1 MGTGHSGGHELV
13 REWCRGQKAPF
24 LPSLTLRERPRA
36 SWGSR
41 SLPALP
47 LSTACSLADPAE
59 ARPGLGLGLCLLQER
74 QAGRGDGAQSPH
86 RRSPVPLGRVRH
98 SGRAMS
104 CGHLAL
110 LLVTLKRQSRGQG
123 PYYLFQGSNPAQ
135 QAETGRQAGG
145 GQSAGPAP
153 TSSPHPAAGPAPP
166 LPSQHPW
173 HGHPHSRH
181 PLTSCPSST
190 PFSKLLRTP
199 QSPRQG
205 ACSGEP
211 PWRASRVPP
220 RLSPAGIICVPCRW
234 PPVRAG
240 QGPLRGVGSG
250 GTRNTEKPS
259 PFAALDV
266 GLRGRWWL
274 GPWRMGATHRGPRR
288 GEGPTSTCSR
298 APCPHDERTAAP
310 TYVPTPPGPCT
321 PGTLPTHTSCPRSLE
336 GGLPPPRAR
345 PAEAR
350 EVRPRAQPPHRPEAG
365 DGTSPH
371 SPSP

>member
-1 MGTGHSGGHELV
+1 MALSPAGEAGRKRGRGSVTPSAQSCPPWQSAALGPGHELRPLGSSAGHTEKAV
-13 REWCRGQKAPF
+13 PWPGALLSVPRLQPSSASRDLTPGRRGPVCRP
-24 LPSLTLRERPRA
+24 
-36 SWGSR
+36 
-41 SLPALP
+41 
-47 LSTACSLADPAE
+47 
-59 ARPGLGLGLCLLQER
+59 
-74 QAGRGDGAQSPH
+74 SPH
-86 RRSPVPLGRVRH
+86 SLSPP
-98 SGRAMS
+98 SS
-104 CGHLAL
+104 WPC
-110 LLVTLKRQSRGQG
+110 TPPPQ
-123 PYYLFQGSNPAQ
+123 
-135 QAETGRQAGG
+135 
-145 GQSAGPAP
+145 PAP
-153 TSSPHPAAGPAPP
+153 LAWPPP
-166 LPSQHPW
+166 LPPPADQLS
-173 HGHPHSRH
+173 
-181 PLTSCPSST
+181 SCPSST

-199 QSPRQG
+199 QCPRQG

-220 RLSPAGIICVPCRW
+220 GLSPAGIICVPCRW

-274 GPWRMGATHRGPRR
+274 GPWRMGAAHRGPRR
-288 GEGPTSTCSR
+288 GEGPTSTSSR

-350 EVRPRAQPPHRPEAG
+350 EVRPRAQPPHRPDAG